1 MTQKHKQQKQKQ
13 TDGSIL
19 NLKKKLLYSNT
30 NQTKWISN
38 LQNGEKEA
46 QNHIADKGLIFKQHS
61 ELIEQHIHTNTMQ
74 FKVSRGPED
83 MQMGNKYLR
92 RGSTSLIIWES
103 KP

>member
-1 MTQKHKQQKQKQ
+1 M
-13 TDGSIL
+13 
-19 NLKKKLLYSNT
+19 
-30 NQTKWISN
+30 
-38 LQNGEKEA
+38 GENINKP
-46 QNHIADKGLIFKQHS
+46 HIADKGLIFKMHS

-83 MQMGNKYLR
+83 MQMGNKYLK